1 MFLRQEESDMPN
13 DSSGSTGVVAIF
25 AIVLMVL
32 VAGFI
37 AWRSGVFGGDDG
49 KRTLDINVD
58 TSGGR

>member
-1 MFLRQEESDMPN
+1 MAN

-37 AWRSGVFGGDDG
+37 AWRSGVFGDG
-49 KRTLDINVD
+49 KRTLDIHVD
-58 TSGGR
+58 TSGAH